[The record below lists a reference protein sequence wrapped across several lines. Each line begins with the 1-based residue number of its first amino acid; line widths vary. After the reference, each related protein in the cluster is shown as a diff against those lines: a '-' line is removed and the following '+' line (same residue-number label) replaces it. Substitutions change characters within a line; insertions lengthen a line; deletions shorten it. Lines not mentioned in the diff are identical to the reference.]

1 MRAVV
6 TFVAGTLALTAVVGL
21 SWQALA
27 QNKAPAASAPN
38 TTTAPSA
45 IPAPAVAADADRL
58 LKEMANYIGSAEHF
72 TFHADVTFD
81 HVLPT
86 GQKLQF
92 MAMQDVAL
100 QRPNGVYIEW
110 SGDLGARQF
119 WYDGKDVTLYDPGSA
134 FYGTSAAPPAID
146 GMLDRLITQL
156 NFTPPLADF
165 LYSDP
170 YQSVRDTIQYGFTT
184 GDAEI
189 NGRTCSGL
197 AFVGKHIDWQIWIDT
212 GPQRVPCKLIIT
224 YKNSASL
231 PQFTAVFSNWDFNP
245 RIAASTFTPDLP
257 AGTQAIPFMTA
268 TANPSP
274 K

>member
-6 TFVAGTLALTAVVGL
+6 TFVAGTLTLTAVIGL
-21 SWQALA
+21 SWPVLA
-27 QNKAPAASAPN
+27 QNKSPVAP
-38 TTTAPSA
+38 TPSA
-45 IPAPAVAADADRL
+45 IPAPAVAVDADRL
-58 LKEMANYIGSAEHF
+58 LKEMASYIGSAEHF

-92 MAMQDVAL
+92 MATQDVAL

-110 SGDLGARQF
+110 NSDLGARQF
-119 WYDGKDVTLYDPGSA
+119 WYDGKQVTIYDPAST
-134 FYGTSAAPPAID
+134 FYGTSTAPPAID
-146 GMLDRLITQL
+146 AMLDKVITQL
-156 NFTPPLADF
+156 GFTPPLTDF

-170 YQSVRDTIQYGFTT
+170 YKSVRDTIQYGFTT

-197 AFVGKHIDWQIWIDT
+197 AFVGKHIDWQIWVDT
-212 GPQRVPCKLIIT
+212 GPQPVPCKLIIT
-224 YKNSASL
+224 YKNNSSL
-231 PQFTAVFSNWDFNP
+231 PQFSAVFSDWDFTP
-245 RIAASTFTPDLP
+245 RIATSTFTPNLP
-257 AGTQAIPFMTA
+257 AGSQAIPFMTA
-268 TANPSP
+268 ATNAGQ

>member
-1 MRAVV
+1 ML
-6 TFVAGTLALTAVVGL
+6 TLAAVAGL

-38 TTTAPSA
+38 TTAAPSA

-72 TFHADVTFD
+72 TFHADATFD

-92 MAMQDVAL
+92 TAMQDVAL

-110 SGDLGARQF
+110 SSDLGARQF
-119 WYDGKDVTLYDPGSA
+119 WYDGKQVTLYDPESA
-134 FYGTSAAPPAID
+134 FYGTSTAPSDID
-146 GMLDRLITQL
+146 GMLDKLITQL
-156 NFTPPLADF
+156 GFTPPLADF

-170 YQSVRDTIQYGFTT
+170 YRSVRDAIQYGFTT

-224 YKNSASL
+224 YKNNTSL

-245 RIAASTFTPDLP
+245 RIAASAFTPDLP
-257 AGTQAIPFMTA
+257 TGTQAIPFMTA
-268 TANPSP
+268 TANSGP